1 MRNQDQRHPP
11 LPVRLTSAE
20 REFYTELRRLVD
32 MSGLSAVELSG
43 TAAGQ
48 NAWEDW
54 LNGQSLPP
62 LRALRELASKLSAAG
77 VDARRLASL
86 WARTSLP
93 SVYPAEPGR
102 SPVQPRQLPF
112 DTSNFMGRSREL
124 KVLADLARQAA
135 APGDATVI
143 VIEGPAATGKTALA
157 NHVAHQFSD
166 LFPDGQLW
174 ADLRGSGDAGEP
186 VSDREALRGF
196 LEAIGVAPRE
206 LPFDAD
212 EQAALYRRLLTGR
225 RVLIVLD
232 NARDAGQVR
241 RLLPA
246 SPGCLALITT
256 RGFPAGLAGTGTHVL
271 RLGPLSDTEVRDLLE
286 ERIGITRLRREP
298 SSTRELGSVT
308 GQLPLALSVVAA
320 RAAADPDLSLR
331 ALAAELRS
339 GGAGAGDPRAVFA
352 ASCARLSDGAAR
364 MFRLLSVVPGPDIGL
379 PATASLAAI
388 PVVQAR
394 RVLDEL
400 TTACLVEE
408 HQLDRFVVHNLWRRY
423 AADLARATEGAAE
436 LDAATRRLLD
446 HYLRG
451 MHAAVSLIYPARPP
465 VPLLPPV
472 AGVQAE
478 SFGSAAEAL
487 AWCRAERA
495 GVQAL
500 VTYAAE
506 RGGFGAYCWQ
516 LPWAMAPLLS
526 RGGYP
531 RDYLALQRI
540 AIAAATGLGDPLG
553 QGIAHHEYAHA
564 CALLGEVGESGA
576 HLKEAL
582 QWFTKAGDQPRAAR
596 TLNGMAQLLMQ
607 DGDYPAALERE
618 TEALALRRAV
628 GDPEEIAHSEQTLGS
643 IYARLGRQDEAVRH
657 CQRSLDLSRET
668 GSRALTADTLATL
681 GFVHLSLGDYDKAVA
696 CYMEVLVIYRE
707 IGHKAGTAEALTG
720 LGDAQHARGDVRAA
734 RATWRQALAILS
746 DVPSA
751 DVQPIQARLDMLA

>member
-32 MSGLSAVELSG
+32 ASGLSAAELSG
-43 TAAGQ
+43 TPAGQ
-48 NAWEDW
+48 SAWEDW

-62 LRALRELASKLSAAG
+62 LRALRQLSSKLSAAG
-77 VDARRLASL
+77 VDGRRLASL

-93 SVYPAEPGR
+93 SAYPAEPGR
-102 SPVQPRQLPF
+102 SPVQPRQLPIEP
-112 DTSNFMGRSREL
+112 SNFTGRAREL
-124 KVLADLARQAA
+124 QVLEDLARQAA
-135 APGDATVI
+135 APGDATVV
-143 VIEGPAATGKTALA
+143 VIEGPAATGKTTLV
-157 NHVAHQFSD
+157 NHVAHQLSD

-174 ADLRGSGDAGEP
+174 ADLRGFGDAGEP
-186 VSDREALRGF
+186 LSDGEALRGF
-196 LEAIGVAPRE
+196 LEALGVAPRE
-206 LPFDAD
+206 LPADAD

-232 NARDAGQVR
+232 NTRDIDQVR

-256 RGFPAGLAGTGTHVL
+256 RGLPAGLAGTGTQVL
-271 RLGPLSDTEVRDLLE
+271 RVGPLSDSEVHDLLE
-286 ERIGITRLRREP
+286 RRIGTTRLRREP
-298 SSTRELGSVT
+298 SAVRELGSVT
-308 GQLPLALSVVAA
+308 GQLPLALNVIAA
-320 RAAADPDLSLR
+320 RAAGDPDLSLR

-339 GGAGAGDPRAVFA
+339 GGAGTGDPLAVFA
-352 ASCARLSDGAAR
+352 ASYARLSDGAAR

-379 PATASLAAI
+379 PAAASLAAI
-388 PVVQAR
+388 PPDQAR
-394 RVLDEL
+394 SVLAEL
-400 TTACLVEE
+400 TMACLVEE
-408 HQLDRFVVHNLWRRY
+408 HQPARFAVQSIPSRY
-423 AADLARATEGAAE
+423 AADLARANESAAE
-436 LDAATRRLLD
+436 LDAATLRLLD

-472 AGVQAE
+472 AGGQAE

-487 AWCRAERA
+487 AWCRAERPA
-495 GVQAL
+495 VQAL
-500 VTYAAE
+500 VTSAAGQAE
-506 RGGFGAYCWQ
+506 FGAYCWQ

-526 RGGYP
+526 RGGFP
-531 RDYLALQRI
+531 RDYLALQQI

-564 CALLGEVGESGA
+564 CALLGEVGDSGA

-607 DGDYPAALERE
+607 EGEYLAALDRE

-628 GDPEEIAHSEQTLGS
+628 GDPDEIAHSEQTLGS
-643 IYARLGRQDEAVRH
+643 IYARLGRHDEAVQH
-657 CQRSLDLSRET
+657 CQHSLDLSRET

-681 GFVHLSLGDYDKAVA
+681 GFVHLSLGDYGMAVA